1 MFEIQRHG
9 LREIDR
15 RIGRVDLVVGDK
27 QILLIVRG
35 RVGHG
40 KGRGIG
46 GREHLLLE
54 PLRVVAAELVLAA
67 DKPVMVRPLVIPAA
81 VGIAARLVGIDQARS
96 LEKVFHGLLHTVG
109 IPIRIV
115 RPNTDRLAFPAV
127 SDRRAGLFD
136 RNIAHIG
143 LRADERTAGDAVFL
157 HIDTPHDG
165 HGPGFGNPG
174 YLRRV
179 LFAATPCRK
188 QHQQRRIFH
197 HSYHET
203 FCDSLFCAGFSGSTS
218 TPSCPTASVKV

>member
-46 GREHLLLE
+46 GREYLIFE
-54 PLRVVAAELVLAA
+54 FLREIAAELVLSAN
-67 DKPVMVRPLVIPAA
+67 KPVEIRARVIP
-81 VGIAARLVGIDQARS
+81 VVIGISVHLVGIDQARS